1 MQQESAVE
9 QDERKAIRVWM
20 RTVMA
25 NHNWTANGWATRA
38 GTSTSNITRF
48 LNSDSKFIPSA
59 RTLAKLAAV
68 AGSSPPLLNTGGQET
83 TYIKRPVYDAEGLV
97 VDMIVIDDDNV
108 EIYKLGEW
116 SGMGAKGIFG
126 NSTVVVEPKKSFKE
140 LNDGDIILYKSNSV
154 GLLCAEYRNHM
165 LNYYPADA
173 NNMPQEFNNSNE
185 LYWSPIK
192 TKDVGDKRLVGK
204 VIQMMLKF

>member
-1 MQQESAVE
+1 ME

-68 AGSSPPLLNTGGQET
+68 AGSSPPLLNTGGQQT
-83 TYIKRPVYDAEGLV
+83 TYIKRPVYNAEGMV

-108 EIYKLGEW
+108 EIYQLGEW
-116 SGMGAKGIFG
+116 SGMGARGIFQ

-140 LNDGDIILYKSNSV
+140 LDDGDIILYKSISL
-154 GLLCAEYRNHM
+154 GLLCAEYRNQM
-165 LNYYPADA
+165 VAYYPTNASQW
-173 NNMPQEFNNSNE
+173 PQEFNDNKE
-185 LYWSPIK
+185 PYWAPIK
-192 TKDVGDKRLVGK
+192 SKDIGDKRLIGRVK
-204 VIQMMLKF
+204 QAMVKF

>member
-1 MQQESAVE
+1 ME

-68 AGSSPPLLNTGGQET
+68 AGSSPPLLNTGGQQT

-108 EIYKLGEW
+108 EIYKMGSW
-116 SGMGAKGIFG
+116 TGMGAKGIKG
-126 NSTVVVEPKKSFKE
+126 QSIVVVEPKKSFKD
-140 LNDGDIILYKSNSV
+140 LNDADVILYKSKTL
-154 GLLCAEYRNHM
+154 GLCCAEYHKDVITFFPTMANM
-165 LNYYPADA
+165 YPV
-173 NNMPQEFNNSNE
+173 EFNDFNE
-185 LYWSPIK
+185 PYWSPIK
-192 TKDVGDKRLVGK
+192 IKDIGDKRLIGK
-204 VIQMMLKF
+204 VIQTMLKF

>member
-1 MQQESAVE
+1 ME

-68 AGSSPPLLNTGGQET
+68 AGSFPPLLNTGCQQT

-97 VDMIVIDDDNV
+97 IDMIVIDDDNV
-108 EIYKLGEW
+108 EIYQMGEW
-116 SGMGAKGIFG
+116 TGMGARGIVG
-126 NSTVVVEPKKSFKE
+126 HSTVVVEPKKSFQDLDE
-140 LNDGDIILYKSNSV
+140 GDIVLYKSNSI
-154 GLLCAEYRNHM
+154 GLMCAEYRND
-165 LNYYPADA
+165 LLACYPSDA
-173 NNMPQEFNNSNE
+173 RVMPEQFSHIGQEF
-185 LYWSPIK
+185 WSPIK
-192 TKDVGDKRLVGK
+192 AKDVGKRLIGK
-204 VIQMMLKF
+204 VKQAMIKF

>member
-1 MQQESAVE
+1 ME

-25 NHNWTANGWATRA
+25 NHNWTANGWANRA

-68 AGSSPPLLNTGGQET
+68 AGSSPPLLNTGGQQT
-83 TYIKRPVYDAEGLV
+83 TYIKRPVYDAEGMV

-108 EIYKLGEW
+108 EIYQLGEW

-140 LNDGDIILYKSNSV
+140 LQNGEIVLYKSKSL
-154 GLLCAEYRNHM
+154 GLLCGEYCDGM
-165 LNYYPADA
+165 LIYFPTNAQDLPE
-173 NNMPQEFNNSNE
+173 EFNDIDE
-185 LYWSPIK
+185 PYWSPIK
-192 TKDVGDKRLVGK
+192 SKDIGDKRLIGK
-204 VIQMMLKF
+204 VVQTMLKF

>member
-1 MQQESAVE
+1 ME

-68 AGSSPPLLNTGGQET
+68 AGSSPPLLNTGGQQT
-83 TYIKRPVYDAEGLV
+83 TYIKRPVHNAEGMV
-97 VDMIVIDDDNV
+97 VDMIVIDNDNV
-108 EIYKLGEW
+108 EIYQLGEW

-140 LNDGDIILYKSNSV
+140 INDGDIVLYKSITL
-154 GLLCAEYRNHM
+154 GLLCAEYRDHM
-165 LNYYPADA
+165 LIYYPTLASHW
-173 NNMPQEFNNSNE
+173 PQEFNDQNE
-185 LYWSPIK
+185 PYWSPIK
-192 TKDVGDKRLVGK
+192 TKDVGDKRLIGK
-204 VIQMMLKF
+204 VIQTMLKF

>member
-1 MQQESAVE
+1 ME

-25 NHNWTANGWATRA
+25 NHNWTANGWANRA

-68 AGSSPPLLNTGGQET
+68 AGSSPPLLNTGGQQT
-83 TYIKRPVYDAEGLV
+83 TYIKRPVYNAEGLV

-108 EIYKLGEW
+108 EIYQLGEW

-126 NSTVVVEPKKSFKE
+126 NSTVVVEPRKSFKE
-140 LNDGDIILYKSNSV
+140 LNDGDIILYKSKAL

-165 LNYYPADA
+165 VIYFPTNASHW
-173 NNMPQEFNNSNE
+173 PQEFNDNNE
-185 LYWSPIK
+185 PYWAPLKS
-192 TKDVGDKRLVGK
+192 KDIGDKRLIGK
-204 VIQMMLKF
+204 IVQTMLKF

>member
-1 MQQESAVE
+1 ME

-68 AGSSPPLLNTGGQET
+68 AGSSPPLLNTGGQQT
-83 TYIKRPVYDAEGLV
+83 TYIKRPVHNAEGMV
-97 VDMIVIDDDNV
+97 VDMIVIDNDNV
-108 EIYKLGEW
+108 EIYQLGEW

-140 LNDGDIILYKSNSV
+140 INDGDIVLYKSITL
-154 GLLCAEYRNHM
+154 GLLCAEYRDHM
-165 LNYYPADA
+165 LIYYPTLASHL
-173 NNMPQEFNNSNE
+173 PQEFNDQNE
-185 LYWSPIK
+185 PYWSPIK
-192 TKDVGDKRLVGK
+192 TKDVGDKRLIGK
-204 VIQMMLKF
+204 VIQTMLKF

>member
-1 MQQESAVE
+1 ME

-25 NHNWTANGWATRA
+25 NHNWTANGWANRA

-68 AGSSPPLLNTGGQET
+68 AGSSPPLLNTGGQQT

-140 LNDGDIILYKSNSV
+140 LQNGEIVLYKSKSL
-154 GLLCAEYRNHM
+154 GLLCGEYCEGM
-165 LNYYPADA
+165 LIYFPTNAQDLPE
-173 NNMPQEFNNSNE
+173 EFNDIGE
-185 LYWSPIK
+185 PHWSPIK
-192 TKDVGDKRLVGK
+192 SKDIGDKRLIGK
-204 VIQMMLKF
+204 VIQTMLKF

>member
-1 MQQESAVE
+1 ME

-68 AGSSPPLLNTGGQET
+68 AGSSPPLLNTGGQQT
-83 TYIKRPVYDAEGLV
+83 TYIKRPVYNAEGMV

-108 EIYKLGEW
+108 EIYQLGEW
-116 SGMGAKGIFG
+116 SGMGARGIFQ

-140 LNDGDIILYKSNSV
+140 LDDGDIILYKSISV
-154 GLLCAEYRNHM
+154 GLLCAEYRDYMVIYFPTNANHW
-165 LNYYPADA
+165 
-173 NNMPQEFNNSNE
+173 PQEFNDNKE
-185 LYWSPIK
+185 PYWAPIK
-192 TKDVGDKRLVGK
+192 SKDIGDKRLIGRVK
-204 VIQMMLKF
+204 QTMLKF

>member
-38 GTSTSNITRF
+38 GT
-48 LNSDSKFIPSA
+48 SA

-204 VIQMMLKF
+204 VIQTMLKF